1 MDGPIGELV
10 LAGNEGKAIERLQAA
25 LDGRSASTAGF
36 VSLIG
41 GGPGNPDLLTLRALR
56 AMQTASV
63 VLFDHLVAPAIVDL
77 ARRDAE
83 RIYVGKEQNNHA
95 LDQREIN
102 ALMVRLAREGRH
114 VVRLKGG
121 DPFIFGRGGEEIE
134 ALAEH
139 GIAFEVVP
147 GITAASG
154 AASYAGIPLTHRDY
168 AQTCV
173 FVTGHLKDGAPQL
186 DWKALAQP
194 RQTLVVYMGLHG
206 LEGICRGLAEH
217 GLPADTPA
225 ALVEKATLAQQRVIE
240 GTLADLPAKALSQAV
255 KPPALL
261 IVGEVVRLRAR
272 LAWFTPE
279 SGSEPECNQAARNV
293 VCP

>member
-1 MDGPIGELV
+1 
-10 LAGNEGKAIERLQAA
+10 
-25 LDGRSASTAGF
+25 
-36 VSLIG
+36 
-41 GGPGNPDLLTLRALR
+41 
-56 AMQTASV
+56 
-63 VLFDHLVAPAIVDL
+63 
-77 ARRDAE
+77 
-83 RIYVGKEQNNHA
+83 
-95 LDQREIN
+95 
-102 ALMVRLAREGRH
+102 MVRLARPGKH

-121 DPFIFGRGGEEIE
+121 DPFIFGRGGEELE
-134 ALAEH
+134 ALAGH

-173 FVTGHLKDGAPQL
+173 FVTGHLKNGAPQL

-194 RQTLVVYMGLHG
+194 RQTLVVYMGVHG
-206 LEGICRGLAEH
+206 LAGICRGLVDN
-217 GLPADTPA
+217 GLPPGTPA
-225 ALVEKATLAQQRVIE
+225 ALVEKATLPRQRVVE
-240 GTLADLPAKALSQAV
+240 GTLATLPALAAGQGV

-261 IVGEVVRLRAR
+261 IAGEVVRLRSR

-279 SGSEPECNQAARNV
+279 SGSEPESDSGSEPEWPQPAKNV

>member
-1 MDGPIGELV
+1 
-10 LAGNEGKAIERLQAA
+10 
-25 LDGRSASTAGF
+25 
-36 VSLIG
+36 
-41 GGPGNPDLLTLRALR
+41 
-56 AMQTASV
+56 
-63 VLFDHLVAPAIVDL
+63 
-77 ARRDAE
+77 
-83 RIYVGKEQNNHA
+83 
-95 LDQREIN
+95 
-102 ALMVRLAREGRH
+102 
-114 VVRLKGG
+114 VRLKGG

-194 RQTLVVYMGLHG
+194 RQTLVVYMGVNG
-206 LEGICRGLAEH
+206 LGGICRGLAEH